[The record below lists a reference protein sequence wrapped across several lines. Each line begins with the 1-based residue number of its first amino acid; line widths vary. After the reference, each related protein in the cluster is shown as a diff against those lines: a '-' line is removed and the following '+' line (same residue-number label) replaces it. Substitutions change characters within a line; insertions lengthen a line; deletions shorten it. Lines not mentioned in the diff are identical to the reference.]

1 MYSYDADAVS
11 GDGMDISGQTVLITG
26 GATGIGLALAEAL
39 VSRGNDVVICGR
51 RRDRLLAAKKR
62 LPSVH
67 IRVCDVSKRASR
79 ESLTRWVAR
88 RFPSLNVLVN
98 NAGIQRTVDFRKGVR
113 DLPSVDAE
121 LLTNLTAPIHLSAL
135 LIPHLRK
142 QPRAAIL
149 NISSGLAFTPV
160 AAVPVYSATKAAIHS
175 FSLSLRHQ
183 LRDTTVR
190 VFEVAPPIVDTELS
204 RRRDRPRGT
213 MNAREV
219 ALGILEAL
227 RQDTHE
233 VALGEAASL
242 HKQRDAMFAVINE

>member
-1 MYSYDADAVS
+1 
-11 GDGMDISGQTVLITG
+11 MDTSGQTVLITG
-26 GATGIGLALAEAL
+26 GATGIGFALAEAL

-62 LPSVH
+62 LPPVH

-98 NAGIQRTVDFRKGVR
+98 NVGIQRTIDFRKGVR
-113 DLPSVDAE
+113 DLASVDAE

-183 LRDTTVR
+183 LRDTTV
-190 VFEVAPPIVDTELS
+190 ASS
-204 RRRDRPRGT
+204 RWPRPSSNRALARRDRPRGT
-213 MNAREV
+213 MSAREV
-219 ALGILEAL
+219 AVGILEAL
-227 RQDTHE
+227 QHNTHE
-233 VALGEAASL
+233 VALGAAANL
-242 HKQRDAMFAVINE
+242 HERRDAMFAVINE